1 MALSRKMTCNLRH
14 LMSLRHPIT
23 SIKLTCANFMQ
34 AAGIEDVEPD
44 TPKGLVRW
52 RAKYCKSFFGNKYIT
67 DMEKASKALVAGMG
81 WL

>member
-1 MALSRKMTCNLRH
+1 
-14 LMSLRHPIT
+14 
-23 SIKLTCANFMQ
+23 MQ

-67 DMEKASKALVAGMG
+67 DMEKASKALVAGMRW